1 MSRLTGTAELVSRE
15 IKFSGANEDKEILIF
30 PTVQLTTGRIANL
43 ITRLILTLDILY
55 ICNA

>member
-43 ITRLILTLDILY
+43 TRLILTLDILY